1 MKPSNSRK
9 YLYLFSQFH
18 PLKTMVAEEARMMDL
33 RIQPKSPEVEKKV
46 AAKYNAIA
54 DVGDRAFAILSD
66 LKLI

>member
-1 MKPSNSRK
+1 
-9 YLYLFSQFH
+9 
-18 PLKTMVAEEARMMDL
+18 MVAEEARMMDL